1 MDINNITIDSI
12 KEKFAAF
19 DRKTL
24 IKFGIGIGAIILFLI
39 IYFAILKPMVDDRKA
54 KFADKTLKVT
64 EIQQFE
70 NDIASIKSQIKKIR
84 PVVKKNSTLFH
95 SKAEVEGLY
104 DSLSR
109 FASKHNLVISKI
121 TKKKAVPVLK
131 PGIAQQAEDLLKQ
144 NQISYYKIPVDY
156 EIKGNF
162 LNYIK
167 FKRSVSKA
175 KKMLNFDKELIN
187 LVQNDKNGAIVVNG
201 ELTIVGLANEF
212 F

>member
-1 MDINNITIDSI
+1 MDLNNITVDSL

-24 IKFGIGIGAIILFLI
+24 TKFGIGIGAIILFLI
-39 IYFAILKPMVDDRKA
+39 IYFVILKPMVDERKA
-54 KFADKTLKVT
+54 KFADKTLKIQ

-70 NDIASIKSQIKKIR
+70 NDIVSIKSQIKKIE
-84 PVVKKNSTLFH
+84 PIVKKNSTLFH

-109 FASKHNLVISKI
+109 FASRHNLVISKI

-131 PGIAQQAEDLLKQ
+131 PGVAKQAENLLKQ

-187 LVQNDKNGAIVVNG
+187 LIQNDKNGAITVNG
-201 ELTIVGLANEF
+201 ELTIVGLPNEF

>member
-1 MDINNITIDSI
+1 MDLNNITVDSL

-39 IYFAILKPMVDDRKA
+39 IYFAVLKPMVDERKA
-54 KFADKTLKVT
+54 KYAYKTLKMT

-70 NDIASIKSQIKKIR
+70 NDIASIKAQIKKIE

-109 FASKHNLVISKI
+109 FASRHNLVISKI
-121 TKKKAVPVLK
+121 TKKKAKPVLK
-131 PGIAQQAEDLLKQ
+131 PGIAQQAEELLKQ

-162 LNYIK
+162 LNYVK

-187 LVQNDKNGAIVVNG
+187 LVQNDKNGAIIVNG
-201 ELTIVGLANEF
+201 ELTIVGLPNEF

>member
-1 MDINNITIDSI
+1 MDLNNITIDSI

-70 NDIASIKSQIKKIR
+70 NDIASIKSQIKKIE

-131 PGIAQQAEDLLKQ
+131 PGIAQHAEELLKQ

-187 LVQNDKNGAIVVNG
+187 LVQNDKNGAIVVSG

>member
-1 MDINNITIDSI
+1 M
-12 KEKFAAF
+12 
-19 DRKTL
+19 
-24 IKFGIGIGAIILFLI
+24 
-39 IYFAILKPMVDDRKA
+39 
-54 KFADKTLKVT
+54 
-64 EIQQFE
+64 
-70 NDIASIKSQIKKIR
+70 
-84 PVVKKNSTLFH
+84 FH

-109 FASKHNLVISKI
+109 FASRHNLVISKI

-131 PGIAQQAEDLLKQ
+131 PGIAQQAEELLKQ

-187 LVQNDKNGAIVVNG
+187 LVQNDKNGAIIVNG
-201 ELTIVGLANEF
+201 ELTIVGLPNEF

>member
-70 NDIASIKSQIKKIR
+70 NDIASIKSQIKKIE

-131 PGIAQQAEDLLKQ
+131 PGIAQQAEELLKQ

-187 LVQNDKNGAIVVNG
+187 LVLNDKNGAIVVNG

>member
-1 MDINNITIDSI
+1 MDLNNITVDSL

-39 IYFAILKPMVDDRKA
+39 IYFAVLKPMVDERKA
-54 KFADKTLKVT
+54 KYADKTLKIT

-70 NDIASIKSQIKKIR
+70 NDIASIRAQIKKIE

-121 TKKKAVPVLK
+121 TKKKAKPVLK
-131 PGIAQQAEDLLKQ
+131 PGIAQQAEELLKQ

-187 LVQNDKNGAIVVNG
+187 LVQSDKNGSIIVNG
-201 ELTIVGLANEF
+201 ELTIVGLPNEF

>member
-1 MDINNITIDSI
+1 MDLNNITVDSL

-24 IKFGIGIGAIILFLI
+24 IKFGIGIGAIILFLV
-39 IYFAILKPMVDDRKA
+39 IYFVVLKPMVDERKA
-54 KFADKTLKVT
+54 KYADKTLKIQ

-70 NDIASIKSQIKKIR
+70 NDIVSIKSQIKKIE
-84 PVVKKNSTLFH
+84 PIVKKNSTLFH

-109 FASKHNLVISKI
+109 FAARHNLVISKI

-131 PGIAQQAEDLLKQ
+131 PGVAKQAENLLKQ
-144 NQISYYKIPVDY
+144 NQISYYRIPVDY

-167 FKRSVSKA
+167 LFR
-175 KKMLNFDKELIN
+175 
-187 LVQNDKNGAIVVNG
+187 
-201 ELTIVGLANEF
+201 
-212 F
+212 